1 MIFENDQDLNRERAA
16 IKTYTDLTKGS
27 YQKLG
32 PNDVDYKLFDKDKN
46 ISSYAEV
53 KVLATTIQDSFPLS
67 LSARKVLKLIDK
79 RLNPVLIWGCLD
91 GIIYGRPQF
100 INGQVSWSEPEV
112 DLEIKYN
119 NKKEFKYVRK

>member
-1 MIFENDQDLNRERAA
+1 MIFENDQDLNREKAA

-53 KVLATTIQDSFPLS
+53 KVLTTAIQNSFPLS
-67 LSARKVLKLIDK
+67 LSR
-79 RLNPVLIWGCLD
+79 
-91 GIIYGRPQF
+91 
-100 INGQVSWSEPEV
+100 S
-112 DLEIKYN
+112 
-119 NKKEFKYVRK
+119 

>member
-53 KVLATTIQDSFPLS
+53 KVLTTTIQNSFPLS
-67 LSARKVLKLIDK
+67 LSARKISKLIDK
-79 RLNPVLIWGCLD
+79 RLNTVLIWGCLD
-91 GIIYGRPQF
+91 GIIYGKPQL
-100 INGQVSWSEPEV
+100 INGQVSWSEAEF